1 MLSENRKFD
10 SRGRDEGSWIS
21 HIVLTVNIIIIIL
34 HNIMYIV
41 NTYNNVVIR
50 IGYIGIY
57 YIGLYWVQNVDNDT
71 KIKLNINMKTKS
83 GQVYIIKI

>member
-34 HNIMYIV
+34 HNNIMYIV

-50 IGYIGIY
+50 IGYIGI
-57 YIGLYWVQNVDNDT
+57 
-71 KIKLNINMKTKS
+71 
-83 GQVYIIKI
+83 